1 MKTVSPSNARGRP
14 RKTDAGD
21 DARRGV
27 NALDHALTLLKALSD
42 FKGPATLSEIARA
55 AGMPATKAHRY
66 LASFIAADLVSQPVR
81 SGQYDLGP
89 AALQLGFAAISR
101 IDIVN
106 SVAGRLAEL
115 TEATDCT
122 ALLSVWSN
130 LGPVI
135 VRWERAASYIVTN
148 LGLGTIFP
156 LLNSATGQVFLTHLP
171 ERLTMGLLEK
181 EPSPIG
187 ASEIAALKA
196 QIKAAGF
203 AMVEGSL
210 IPGLQAASAPILNGQ
225 GEIECAVTLI
235 SAKAAAFSAP
245 GTRLIV
251 LKSFVRQFSS
261 PPQA

>member
-1 MKTVSPSNARGRP
+1 MTTVSPANARGRP
-14 RKTDAGD
+14 RKTATGEE
-21 DARRGV
+21 ARRGV
-27 NALDHALTLLKALSD
+27 NALDHALTLLKVLSG

-106 SVAGRLAEL
+106 SVADRLAEL
-115 TEATDCT
+115 TAATDCT

-148 LGLGTIFP
+148 LGLGTVFP
-156 LLNSATGQVFLTHLP
+156 LLGSATGQVFLAHLP
-171 ERLTMGLLEK
+171 DRLTAELLRSEANL
-181 EPSPIG
+181 E
-187 ASEIAALKA
+187 AEEIAALKRRIRA
-196 QIKAAGF
+196 
-203 AMVEGSL
+203 EGCATVDGRL
-210 IPGLQAASAPILNGQ
+210 IPGLQAASAPILNAQ
-225 GEIECAVTLI
+225 GEIDCAVTLI
-235 SAKAAAFSAP
+235 SAKAQVIDRDGPILTTLKGFVGRFSAP
-245 GTRLIV
+245 R
-251 LKSFVRQFSS
+251 
-261 PPQA
+261 

>member
-1 MKTVSPSNARGRP
+1 MKMVSPANARGRP
-14 RKTDAGD
+14 RKTDAGEE
-21 DARRGV
+21 ARRGV
-27 NALDHALTLLKALSD
+27 NALDHALTLLKALSN
-42 FKGPATLSEIARA
+42 FKGPATLSDIARA
-55 AGMPATKAHRY
+55 AGMPPTKAHRY
-66 LASFIAADLVSQPVR
+66 LASFVAADLVSQPVR

-106 SVAGRLAEL
+106 SVADRLADL

-171 ERLTMGLLEK
+171 ERLTAALLEK
-181 EPSPIG
+181 ELRHG
-187 ASEIAALKA
+187 AKATPKEAASVKRDIRS
-196 QIKAAGF
+196 QGF
-203 AMVEGSL
+203 ACVDGCL
-210 IPGLQAASAPILNGQ
+210 IPGLQAACAPILNGQ
-225 GEIECAVTLI
+225 GEIDCAVTLI
-235 SAKAAAFSAP
+235 SANAKLSNADGAPIAALKA
-245 GTRLIV
+245 
-251 LKSFVRQFSS
+251 FVAKFSS
-261 PPQA
+261 